1 MNLAALDL
9 TPGEA
14 VAFLVLLA
22 VSVGVGLNLLFNRT
36 DT

>member
-14 VAFLVLLA
+14 VAFLVLIA
-22 VSVGVGLNLLFNRT
+22 VGIGVGLNLIFKRT

>member
-1 MNLAALDL
+1 MPTVSEL

-14 VAFLVLLA
+14 VAFLVLIA
-22 VSVGVGLNLLFNRT
+22 TAVGVGLNLIFNRT